1 MPARLSP
8 RPPLLLP
15 YPGRPRKAPRPAHG
29 RDSPPPRVEAFSPM
43 NAIVAAPRPPASMA
57 RRILVAVALAC
68 IVVAPVFHLRLVLHM
83 DPGQWTDLYSP
94 WFGTQ
99 AALHGA
105 DPYSPAV
112 TATIQRT
119 IY

>member
-1 MPARLSP
+1 
-8 RPPLLLP
+8 
-15 YPGRPRKAPRPAHG
+15 
-29 RDSPPPRVEAFSPM
+29 M

-99 AALHGA
+99 AIRRPSSPHTAAPARTSSGA
-105 DPYSPAV
+105 
-112 TATIQRT
+112 TATRWFRT
-119 IY
+119 S